1 MCLWCIVLKYSI
13 YGEGKETS
21 GNIKAKMLSLSG
33 KMIASFVFFIVFSVF
48 QISNNE
54 LNVGLYS

>member
-1 MCLWCIVLKYSI
+1 MCLWYIVLKYSI

-21 GNIKAKMLSLSG
+21 GNIKIKMLSLSG
-33 KMIASFVFFIVFSVF
+33 KMIASFVFFIVFLGF
-48 QISNNE
+48 QIFINE